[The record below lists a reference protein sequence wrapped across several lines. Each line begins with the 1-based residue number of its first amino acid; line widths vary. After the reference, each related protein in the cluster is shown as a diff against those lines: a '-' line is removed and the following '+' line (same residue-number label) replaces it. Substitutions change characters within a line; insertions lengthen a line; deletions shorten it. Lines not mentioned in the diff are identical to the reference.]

1 MFHYTKLQVLIAIMP
16 VNYVLSFCK
25 ITAASKIFTRNFY
38 LPLLKPITP
47 KQALRTLRITGKWL
61 LGAKIQHYIP
71 ALLNHSKQR
80 PQTAPDYGKVKHEV
94 KKDFKYVTTVIDPE
108 NDNHKALLK
117 ILKTKNSE
125 CMFIYSID
133 DIKCNLVITAP
144 LELAI
149 RNGDVIDMMISQ
161 RSDKVVLKLSDNTK
175 IPLETTMYTGTK
187 KIFKGEGATTE
198 DEEKNHHHGQWTMG
212 LAKIFEEKERASEE
226 WEKELQKIIQTRK
239 KQAGEGTIEWDDM
252 VKENVNKLDW
262 RKFEKEAKKV
272 IEQIGDPIS
281 ERHIAM
287 EVEDLELTKNVNDIL
302 MQTGVHQLPTIK
314 EITEVIKNLNSAV
327 PHLVEAEIECKGT
340 DQSNIKIKRRVS
352 GVKVK
357 LSSGKECFITGQM
370 VHTDDGEVFVPGQTI
385 ENEFGSEYA
394 PGITIMLDNKP
405 TLISGLIM
413 GEEERE
419 PMFLPTE
426 STITSDGQL
435 TFTTEQEVRPKPA
448 PPKKEKYNFTTSF
461 AKLNEP
467 EKEEIEAPVSNATV
481 EEAPKIKKKR
491 KKVPKKKKEKMPEL
505 AEVPEEPKHVCE
517 APVEIVE
524 VTIQPSKEEIDLEEQ
539 RRLEFER
546 MKQILMDDGMDD
558 VISSLESKKLK
569 LEQKLEEMRK
579 LCVRLENDSV
589 NYVKMEDAV
598 EIARNIT
605 NNDTVVTKIAD
616 ILLTLTRRS
625 AAFRDKNSINVENVK
640 NPFLNCNT
648 SFMTDA
654 DEKLESASDKLK
666 ILLKTA
672 VIAANDVFKTRPRDQ
687 LMAMHTLG
695 DVISDTLKHN
705 TELIDELCQLMN
717 TCHERNEICTSIFRQ
732 LTQNVRENKVE
743 VLKAAIKNN
752 ITEDDWGELAE
763 KISSILQNEGEI
775 MAEAF
780 SKLAKSN
787 HAVVNNILTAI
798 SKKIDDVVTEK
809 SAIDILKNA
818 IVTEVKD
825 CAQRYLVELIQRGTD
840 TKIKEY
846 TLEALAFAQAL
857 GMDAVSEDLKE
868 LSEESVSDMS
878 SCEANTFEFLK
889 RLAVVRLLT
898 EKDYYLKAALERV
911 KKNPECGKTDPR
923 VRQLIRQSAAV
934 FSEAKP
940 LRNSR
945 EIPLRLMRSQNLL
958 AIEDFLVQRGQ
969 MSYPVLINR
978 QELQAVIPKEASRA
992 VLSGRV
998 PYILIDESG
1007 FTNIKPVDMLNGFK
1021 SANDRHKRYED
1032 IGNGYI
1038 DEKNRRFERSPTPK
1052 SIGQVRKQ
1060 YKKLLNNRR
1069 RLA

>member
-1 MFHYTKLQVLIAIMP
+1 MP

-80 PQTAPDYGKVKHEV
+80 SQTAPDYGKVKHEI
-94 KKDFKYVTTVIDPE
+94 KKDFKYVTPVIDPE
-108 NDNHKALLK
+108 SNTHKALLN
-117 ILKTKNSE
+117 ILKTQNSD
-125 CMFIYSID
+125 CVFIYSIE

-161 RSDKVVLKLSDNTK
+161 RSDKLVLKLSDNTK
-175 IPLETTMYTGTK
+175 IPLETTLYTGTK
-187 KIFKGEGATTE
+187 QFFKGEGATTE
-198 DEEKNHHHGQWTMG
+198 EEEKNHHHGQWTMS

-287 EVEDLELTKNVNDIL
+287 EVEDLELTKNVNETL

-314 EITEVIKNLNSAV
+314 EITEVIKNLNSAI
-327 PHLVEAEIECKGT
+327 PHLVEAEIECNGT
-340 DQSNIKIKRRVS
+340 DEPKIKIKRRVS

-370 VHTDDGEVFVPGQTI
+370 VHTEDGEVFVPGQTI

-394 PGITIMLDNKP
+394 PGITIVLDNKP

-448 PPKKEKYNFTTSF
+448 PPKKEKYKFKTSF
-461 AKLNEP
+461 AELNEV
-467 EKEEIEAPVSNATV
+467 EKETPVNNAAI

-491 KKVPKKKKEKMPEL
+491 KKVVKKKKEKMPEL
-505 AEVPEEPKHVCE
+505 VEIPEEPKPMCE
-517 APVEIVE
+517 TPVEIAE
-524 VTIQPSKEEIDLEEQ
+524 VIIQPSQEEIDLEEQ

-579 LCVRLENDSV
+579 LCVRLENDSI

-598 EIARNIT
+598 EIVRNIT

-640 NPFLNCNT
+640 NPFLNYNT

-752 ITEDDWGELAE
+752 ITEDDWGEVVE
-763 KISSILQNEGEI
+763 KISSILQNEGGI
-775 MAEAF
+775 ITEAF

-787 HAVVNNILTAI
+787 HTIVKNILTAI

-809 SAIDILKNA
+809 SAIEILRSA

-846 TLEALAFAQAL
+846 ILEASAFAEAL
-857 GMDAVSEDLKE
+857 GMDAVVEDLRE
-868 LSEESVSDMS
+868 LSEESISDMS

-889 RLAVVRLLT
+889 RLAVVRLLSQ
-898 EKDYYLKAALERV
+898 KDYYLKAALERV
-911 KKNPECGKTDPR
+911 KKNPECAKTDPR
-923 VRQLIRQSAAV
+923 VRQLLRQSAAV
-934 FSEAKP
+934 FSDSKP

-978 QELQAVIPKEASRA
+978 QELQAVVPKEASRA

-998 PYILIDESG
+998 PYLLIDESG
-1007 FTNIKPVDMLNGFK
+1007 FTSIKPVDMLNGFK
-1021 SANDRHKRYED
+1021 SAKDRHKRYED
-1032 IGNGYI
+1032 IGNGYV
-1038 DEKNRRFERSPTPK
+1038 DEKNRRFESSPTAK